1 MKCAICHKPR
11 SFDQCPILN
20 DIPYIKKHFISYC
33 LLMNKRQKQMLAAI
47 HCINVIWGTD
57 INDHAAADDNDKDSS
72 NSNTDNDN
80 DADFQEKEQ

>member
-1 MKCAICHKPR
+1 
-11 SFDQCPILN
+11 
-20 DIPYIKKHFISYC
+20 
-33 LLMNKRQKQMLAAI
+33 MLAAI